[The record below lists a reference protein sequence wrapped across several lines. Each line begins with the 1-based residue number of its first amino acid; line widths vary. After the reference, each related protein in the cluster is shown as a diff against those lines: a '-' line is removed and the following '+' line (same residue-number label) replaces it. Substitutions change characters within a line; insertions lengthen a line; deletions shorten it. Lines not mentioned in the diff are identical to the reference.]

1 MNTNEK
7 YKNGSLKRGV
17 CFYLEKIEM
26 NAKIDKRRSQEP
38 FTTLLPMTGR
48 NMLDHDILEAI
59 CDLPHIKVKMS
70 MIDALAALL
79 CHNETME
86 RALRELSTKKFC
98 LLRCNPAELCWAYT
112 RLTDAERILDAT
124 GTQKTIFTYL
134 SREFVEM
141 QTEAALDEI
150 EEKLKE
156 YPLRTEQVAYGLRM
170 NSQDRVLTRT
180 AMGEARRYINM
191 NRLQNDYNTVLAEY
205 LTILQKYEEDNCF
218 PPETKEMHDLEEQR
232 KELRE
237 KQKVITQTI
246 DRVKRDLAKWAY
258 DSVQG
263 NLSALPVEYRI
274 ARRQGKS
281 VAEGIAA
288 VEAEAVRVALRLAEA
303 LRVASI
309 PENEENDRLE
319 YKHIPPQVAAARP

>member
-1 MNTNEK
+1 MTD
-7 YKNGSLKRGV
+7 RD
-17 CFYLEKIEM
+17 IE
-26 NAKIDKRRSQEP
+26 S
-38 FTTLLPMTGR
+38 
-48 NMLDHDILEAI
+48 ILQAI
-59 CDLPHIKVKMS
+59 YDPPHIVERNTK
-70 MIDALAALL
+70 IDALAALL

-86 RALRELSTKKFC
+86 RALRKLSTEKFC

-112 RLTDAERILDAT
+112 RLTDIESILDAT
-124 GTQKTIFTYL
+124 GTQKKIFTYL

-156 YPLRTEQVAYGLRM
+156 YPRPTEQVAYGLRM
-170 NSQDRVLTRT
+170 NIQDRVLTRI
-180 AMGEARRYINM
+180 AIGETRRYINA
-191 NRLQNDYNTVLAEY
+191 NRHQNEYNTVRAEY

-218 PPETKEMHDLEEQR
+218 PPETKEMHDLEQQR

-246 DRVKRDLAKWAY
+246 VQVKKELAKWAY

-263 NLSALPVEYRI
+263 NLSALPAEYRI

-281 VAEGIAA
+281 VAEAIA
-288 VEAEAVRVALRLAEA
+288 VTEAARVALRLA
-303 LRVASI
+303 SI
-309 PENEENDRLE
+309 PENAENDRLE
-319 YKHIPPQVAAARP
+319 YKHATPQVAAAQP

>member
-1 MNTNEK
+1 
-7 YKNGSLKRGV
+7 
-17 CFYLEKIEM
+17 
-26 NAKIDKRRSQEP
+26 
-38 FTTLLPMTGR
+38 MTGR
-48 NMLDHDILEAI
+48 NILDRSMLDILEAI
-59 CDLPHIKVKMS
+59 SDPPHIAKKMS

-86 RALRELSTKKFC
+86 RALRKLSTEKFC

-112 RLTDAERILDAT
+112 RLTDAESILDAT

-180 AMGEARRYINM
+180 AMGEARGYINV
-191 NRLQNDYNTVLAEY
+191 NRPQNEYNTVRAEY

-218 PPETKEMHDLEEQR
+218 PPETKEMHDLEQQR

-263 NLSALPVEYRI
+263 NLSALPMEYRV
-274 ARRQGKS
+274 AHRQGKS
-281 VAEGIAA
+281 VAEAFAA

-303 LRVASI
+303 LRLASI
-309 PENEENDRLE
+309 PENRENDRLE
-319 YKHIPPQVAAARP
+319 YKHIPPQVAATRP

>member
-1 MNTNEK
+1 
-7 YKNGSLKRGV
+7 
-17 CFYLEKIEM
+17 
-26 NAKIDKRRSQEP
+26 
-38 FTTLLPMTGR
+38 MTGR
-48 NMLDHDILEAI
+48 NMLDRDMLDILEAI
-59 CDLPHIKVKMS
+59 SDPPHIAKKMS

-86 RALRELSTKKFC
+86 RALRKLSTEKFC

-112 RLTDAERILDAT
+112 RLTDAESILDAT
-124 GTQKTIFTYL
+124 ETQKKIFTYL

-170 NSQDRVLTRT
+170 NNQDRVLTRT
-180 AMGEARRYINM
+180 AMGEMRRYIHT
-191 NRLQNDYNTVLAEY
+191 NRHQNEYNTVRAEY

-218 PPETKEMHDLEEQR
+218 PPETKEMHDLEQQR

-246 DRVKRDLAKWAY
+246 VQVKKELAKWAY
-258 DSVQG
+258 DSVQS
-263 NLSALPVEYRI
+263 NLSALPAEYRI

-281 VAEGIAA
+281 VAEAFAA
-288 VEAEAVRVALRLAEA
+288 VEAVRVALRLAEA
-303 LRVASI
+303 LSVASI
-309 PENEENDRLE
+309 PENEENDRIE
-319 YKHIPPQVAAARP
+319 YKNRPPQAAARP

>member
-1 MNTNEK
+1 
-7 YKNGSLKRGV
+7 LKK
-17 CFYLEKIEM
+17 LKQ
-26 NAKIDKRRSQEP
+26 AQKTDKRRSQEP

-48 NMLDHDILEAI
+48 DMLDRSMLEAI
-59 CDLPHIKVKMS
+59 CDPPHIAKKMS

-98 LLRCNPAELCWAYT
+98 LLQCNPAELCWAYT
-112 RLTDAERILDAT
+112 RLTDAESILDAT

-141 QTEAALDEI
+141 QTEAALNEI

-156 YPLRTEQVAYGLRM
+156 YPRPTEQVAYGLRM

-180 AMGEARRYINM
+180 AMGETRRYINK
-191 NRLQNDYNTVLAEY
+191 NIHQNDYNMVRAEY

-218 PPETKEMHDLEEQR
+218 PPETKEMHDLEQQR
-232 KELRE
+232 EELRE

-246 DRVKRDLAKWAY
+246 DQVKKELAKWAY

-263 NLSALPVEYRI
+263 NLSALPAEYRV

-288 VEAEAVRVALRLAEA
+288 VEAEAARVAAAVKAEATRAA

-309 PENEENDRLE
+309 PENTENDRLE
-319 YKHIPPQVAAARP
+319 YKHIQAAAVRP

>member
-1 MNTNEK
+1 
-7 YKNGSLKRGV
+7 
-17 CFYLEKIEM
+17 
-26 NAKIDKRRSQEP
+26 
-38 FTTLLPMTGR
+38 MTGR
-48 NMLDHDILEAI
+48 DMLDRDMFDILDAI
-59 CDLPHIKVKMS
+59 SDPPHIKVKMS

-86 RALRELSTKKFC
+86 RALRKLSTEKFC

-112 RLTDAERILDAT
+112 RLTDAESILDAT

-150 EEKLKE
+150 EETLKE

-180 AMGEARRYINM
+180 AMGEMRRYIHT
-191 NRLQNDYNTVLAEY
+191 NRHQNEYNTVRAEY

-218 PPETKEMHDLEEQR
+218 PPETKEMHDLEQQR

-246 DRVKRDLAKWAY
+246 DQVKRDLAKWAY

-263 NLSALPVEYRI
+263 NLSALPAEYRI

-281 VAEGIAA
+281 VAEAFAA
-288 VEAEAVRVALRLAEA
+288 VEAEAARVAGAVEAEAARVALRL
-303 LRVASI
+303 ASI
-309 PENEENDRLE
+309 PENEENDRIE
-319 YKHIPPQVAAARP
+319 YKNRPPQAAARP

>member
-1 MNTNEK
+1 M
-7 YKNGSLKRGV
+7 
-17 CFYLEKIEM
+17 EKIETDA
-26 NAKIDKRRSQEP
+26 NTDKRRSLR
-38 FTTLLPMTGR
+38 TYKTLLPMT
-48 NMLDHDILEAI
+48 DHDILEAI
-59 CDLPHIKVKMS
+59 YDPPHIVERNTT
-70 MIDALAALL
+70 IDALAALL

-86 RALRELSTKKFC
+86 RALRKLSTEKFC

-112 RLTDAERILDAT
+112 RLTDAESILDAT
-124 GTQKTIFTYL
+124 GTQKKIFTYL

-156 YPLRTEQVAYGLRM
+156 YPLRTEKVAYGLRM

-180 AMGEARRYINM
+180 AMGETRRYINT
-191 NRLQNDYNTVLAEY
+191 NRHQNDYNTVLAEY

-218 PPETKEMHDLEEQR
+218 PPETKELRDLEQQR
-232 KELRE
+232 EELRE

-263 NLSALPVEYRI
+263 NLSALPMEYRV
-274 ARRQGKS
+274 ARRHGKS
-281 VAEGIAA
+281 VADAFTA
-288 VEAEAVRVALRLAEA
+288 VEAEAARVAGAVEAEAARVALRLT
-303 LRVASI
+303 SI

-319 YKHIPPQVAAARP
+319 YKHIQTAAARP